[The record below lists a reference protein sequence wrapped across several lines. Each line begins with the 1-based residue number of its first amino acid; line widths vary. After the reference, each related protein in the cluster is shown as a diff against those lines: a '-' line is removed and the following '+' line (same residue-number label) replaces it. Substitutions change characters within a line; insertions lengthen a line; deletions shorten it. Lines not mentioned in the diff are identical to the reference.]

1 MFLVQLL
8 LPLYD
13 NDQQALPRSLFR
25 TVSEELIE
33 RFGGLTTYSRAP
45 ANGYWREDGENAVR
59 DETVVYEVMVDEL
72 DRDWWAQYRVD
83 LERRFRQKS
92 LVVRAARP
100 DAAVGANGAVGAM
113 VRQARPSPRV
123 TCGPSCR

>member
-45 ANGYWREDGENAVR
+45 ANGYWLEDTA
-59 DETVVYEVMVDEL
+59 
-72 DRDWWAQYRVD
+72 
-83 LERRFRQKS
+83 
-92 LVVRAARP
+92 
-100 DAAVGANGAVGAM
+100 
-113 VRQARPSPRV
+113 
-123 TCGPSCR
+123 

>member
-13 NDQQALPRSLFR
+13 NDQQALPKQLFR
-25 TVSEELIE
+25 TVSNELIE

-45 ANGYWREDGENAVR
+45 ANGYWLEDGENAVR

-72 DRDWWAQYRVD
+72 DRDWWAQYRAD
-83 LERRFRQKS
+83 LGRRFRQKS
-92 LVVRAARP
+92 LVVRAH
-100 DAAVGANGAVGAM
+100 
-113 VRQARPSPRV
+113 SL
-123 TCGPSCR
+123 TLL

>member
-45 ANGYWREDGENAVR
+45 ANGYWREDGEHAVR

-83 LERRFRQKS
+83 LECRFRQKS
-92 LVVRAARP
+92 LVVRAH
-100 DAAVGANGAVGAM
+100 
-113 VRQARPSPRV
+113 SL
-123 TCGPSCR
+123 TLL

>member
-45 ANGYWREDGENAVR
+45 AHGYWLEDGENAVR

-72 DRDWWAQYRVD
+72 DRDWWAQYRAD

-92 LVVRAARP
+92 LVVRAH
-100 DAAVGANGAVGAM
+100 GL
-113 VRQARPSPRV
+113 
-123 TCGPSCR
+123 TLL

>member
-33 RFGGLTTYSRAP
+33 RFSAAGL
-45 ANGYWREDGENAVR
+45 
-59 DETVVYEVMVDEL
+59 
-72 DRDWWAQYRVD
+72 
-83 LERRFRQKS
+83 KS
-92 LVVRAARP
+92 LAERNEA
-100 DAAVGANGAVGAM
+100 GSG
-113 VRQARPSPRV
+113 
-123 TCGPSCR
+123 

>member
-72 DRDWWAQYRVD
+72 DRNWWAQYRVD

-92 LVVRAARP
+92 LVVRAH
-100 DAAVGANGAVGAM
+100 GL
-113 VRQARPSPRV
+113 
-123 TCGPSCR
+123 TLL